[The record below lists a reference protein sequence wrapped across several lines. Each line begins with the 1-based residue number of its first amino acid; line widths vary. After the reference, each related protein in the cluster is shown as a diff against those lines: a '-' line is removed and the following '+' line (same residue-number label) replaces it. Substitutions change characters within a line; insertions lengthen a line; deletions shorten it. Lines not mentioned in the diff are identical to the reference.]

1 MDKKQLQKC
10 KDIFEEIDTNHSGG
24 IDCFE
29 LLDAIRKF
37 NSMITMEEIHDTFS
51 EFDLNQNSEID
62 FDEFITVI
70 SKFINKIPQEDS
82 EESIKLIYT
91 GLIQQYLDVDSQT
104 VDHQNFDHQNFDHQ
118 NIKIPLQIILDYLET
133 FELDT
138 QTILE
143 KIHYKYTNRDID
155 KFYNTGLGYTDF
167 KKIFLNY

>member
-37 NSMITMEEIHDTFS
+37 NSMITMEEIHDTFF
-51 EFDLNQNSEID
+51 EFDLNQNGEID

-70 SKFINKIPQEDS
+70 SKFIHKIPPEDS

-104 VDHQNFDHQNFDHQ
+104 VDSQNSENQ

-155 KFYNTGLGYTDF
+155 QFYNTGLGYTDF